1 MLIISSMK
9 TITESLKD
17 NIKENDNYK
26 GKYKEKTKKKENK
39 NINEKRSGGIFT
51 PFDIPIVSVFE
62 NHYSTEP
69 IGKVRLD
76 KFLHTI
82 KFKEQVEEYRAS
94 TDEKFRKK
102 IKGSLKCV
110 TPSGT
115 FSQRQES
122 NIIKHTELLCVDVD
136 AKDNPAIDLKM
147 SKHIIGECFPSLY
160 YAGLSLSGEGIF
172 LIFRISNPE
181 FHKLHF
187 EALAELL
194 NRKFDL
200 QVDRS
205 VKSPVS
211 LRVVSYD
218 SNPYYNPNPI
228 PFPYTMETDVKSG
241 HLIRTVTQKEKILKC
256 VVKAVSII
264 RTERIDI
271 TNQYQN
277 WFKIGCAL
285 AYEFGERG
293 RYWFHMVSRMYK
305 KYNEGDCDIQYN
317 RCLKY
322 KRDDGAKI
330 GTFFYLC
337 KRYGVKYKQ

>member
-1 MLIISSMK
+1 MK
-9 TITESLKD
+9 NDEKLLKD
-17 NIKENDNYK
+17 RVNKNDNT
-26 GKYKEKTKKKENK
+26 KEKIEKKKNK
-39 NINEKRSGGIFT
+39 NINEKGASGIFT
-51 PFDIPIVSVFE
+51 PLDVPIVSVFE
-62 NHYSTEP
+62 NHYSKEP
-69 IGKVRLD
+69 LYEVRLD
-76 KFLHTI
+76 KFLHTT
-82 KFKEQVEEYRAS
+82 KFKTQVEEYRAS
-94 TDEKFRKK
+94 TDDEFRRK
-102 IKGSLKCV
+102 IKGSLRCV

-122 NIIKHTELLCVDVD
+122 SIIKHTELICVDID
-136 AKDNPAIDLKM
+136 AKDNPMFDLAKA
-147 SKHIIGECFPSLY
+147 KHMIGECCPSLY

-181 FHKLHF
+181 FHKQHF
-187 EALAELL
+187 EALAEFLS
-194 NRKFDL
+194 RKFEL

-218 SNPYYNPNPI
+218 LTPYYNPNPV

-241 HLIRTVTQKEKILKC
+241 HVIRTVTQKENILKR
-256 VVKAVSII
+256 VKKAVSII
-264 RTERIDI
+264 QAERIDI

-285 AYEFGERG
+285 AYEFGEDG
-293 RYWFHMVSRMYK
+293 RYWFHMISRVYK
-305 KYNEGDCDIQYN
+305 DYNEGGCDIQYN

-322 KRDDGAKI
+322 KKDDGAKI

-337 KRYGVKYKQ
+337 KRYGVNYE